1 MSLRSLRFRSSS
13 IELVREW
20 VSYSLANW
28 VSNLLSE
35 ACPRAICYKFE
46 AMDTFYQLLL
56 IGVAF
61 ALVLLNGFFVAAE
74 FSMVKV
80 RATRIEELIKQGTAR
95 ARNARRLVSN
105 MDEYLSATQLGIT
118 IASLGLGWIG
128 EPAFAKLFQ
137 PAFEGLGALEPVLAH
152 SIAITLAFLLIT
164 FLHIVLGELAPK
176 SLAIWA
182 PESVV
187 LATAAPMVLFYR
199 MSYPFIWALNST
211 AASFLRV
218 FGIAPAS
225 ELESAHSEE
234 ELRMILAHSHE
245 KGVLDRD
252 EQLMLERVLEFGDR
266 SVRQIMVP
274 AGEVHY
280 LDVGASLEENLS
292 TAREYRHTRYPL
304 CESSFDHVVGV
315 VHVKDLFWRY
325 REFGPNFNL
334 NVISRPVGFVPETKL
349 IKSLLNEFRE
359 TRTHLS
365 VVVDE
370 FGSSVGIVTLEDIL
384 EELVGEIQ
392 DEFDPEAPTPMV
404 QKQDENHYLVNGR
417 ALLDELE
424 HDLGI
429 VIEDAENDT
438 VAGHVMMLL
447 GRTARIGDEV
457 IVAGRFR
464 ARVIGMRNLQITDL
478 AFERIV

>member
-1 MSLRSLRFRSSS
+1 
-13 IELVREW
+13 
-20 VSYSLANW
+20 
-28 VSNLLSE
+28 
-35 ACPRAICYKFE
+35 
-46 AMDTFYQLLL
+46 MDTLYQLLL
-56 IGVAF
+56 VGVAF
-61 ALVLLNGFFVAAE
+61 SLVMLNGFFVAAE

-95 ARNARRLVSN
+95 ARNARKMVSN

-128 EPAFAKLFQ
+128 EPAFAKIFQ

-152 SIAITLAFLLIT
+152 TLSVTVAFLLIT

-176 SLAIWA
+176 SVAIWA
-182 PESVV
+182 PEQVV
-187 LATAAPMVLFYR
+187 LATSAPMVLFYR
-199 MSYPFIWALNST
+199 ASYPFNWALNST
-211 AASFLRV
+211 AAAILRSLGV
-218 FGIAPAS
+218 TPVS
-225 ELESAHSEE
+225 ETESAHSGE

-245 KGVLDRD
+245 KGFLDRD

-274 AGEVHY
+274 AGEVHF
-280 LDVGASLEENLS
+280 LDVGTSFEENLA
-292 TAREYRHTRYPL
+292 TARRFRHTRYPL
-304 CESSFDHVVGV
+304 CEGSFDHVVGV
-315 VHVKDLFWRY
+315 LHVKDLFWRH
-325 REFGPNFNL
+325 RELVPSFDL
-334 NVISRPVGFVPETKL
+334 NAMRRPVGFVPETKL
-349 IKSLLNEFRE
+349 VKSLLQEFRE

-392 DEFDPEAPTPMV
+392 DEFDPETPTPMV
-404 QKQDENHYLVNGR
+404 LKQDESHYLVHGR

-424 HDLGI
+424 EALEI
-429 VIEDAENDT
+429 TLEDAENDT

-447 GRTARIGDEV
+447 GRTARIGDEI

-464 ARVIGMRNLQITDL
+464 ARVIGMRNFQITDL
-478 AFERIV
+478 TFERMH

>member
-1 MSLRSLRFRSSS
+1 
-13 IELVREW
+13 
-20 VSYSLANW
+20 
-28 VSNLLSE
+28 
-35 ACPRAICYKFE
+35 
-46 AMDTFYQLLL
+46 MDTLNQLLL

-61 ALVLLNGFFVAAE
+61 SLVLLNGFFVAAE

-80 RATRIEELIKQGTAR
+80 RATRIDELIKQGTAR
-95 ARNARRLVSN
+95 ARNAREMVSN
-105 MDEYLSATQLGIT
+105 MDAYLSATQLGIT

-128 EPAFAKLFQ
+128 EPAFAKIFQ

-152 SIAITLAFLLIT
+152 TFSVTVAFLLIT

-176 SLAIWA
+176 SVAIWA
-182 PESVV
+182 PEQVV
-187 LATAAPMVLFYR
+187 LATSAPMVLFYR
-199 MSYPFIWALNST
+199 VSYPFNWALNST
-211 AASFLRV
+211 AAAILRLL
-218 FGIAPAS
+218 GITPVS
-225 ELESAHSEE
+225 EVESAHSEE

-274 AGEVHY
+274 AGEIHF
-280 LDVGASLEENLS
+280 LDVETSFEENLA
-292 TAREYRHTRYPL
+292 TARKHRHTRYPL

-315 VHVKDLFWRY
+315 IHVKDLFWRY
-325 REFGPNFNL
+325 RELGPSFDL
-334 NVISRPVGFVPETKL
+334 NAIRRPVGFVPETKL
-349 IKSLLNEFRE
+349 VKSLLEEFRE

-404 QKQDENHYLVNGR
+404 LKQDEDHFLVHGR
-417 ALLDELE
+417 ALLEELE
-424 HDLGI
+424 EALEITLAD
-429 VIEDAENDT
+429 DENDT

-457 IVAGRFR
+457 IVASRFR

-478 AFERIV
+478 TFERVH

>member
-1 MSLRSLRFRSSS
+1 
-13 IELVREW
+13 
-20 VSYSLANW
+20 
-28 VSNLLSE
+28 
-35 ACPRAICYKFE
+35 
-46 AMDTFYQLLL
+46 MDTFNQILL

-61 ALVLLNGFFVAAE
+61 GLVLLNGFFVAAE

-95 ARNARRLVSN
+95 ARNARKLVSQ

-137 PAFEGLGALEPVLAH
+137 PAFEGLGSLEPVLAH
-152 SIAITLAFLLIT
+152 SFAVTVAFLLIT

-176 SLAIWA
+176 SVAIWA
-182 PESVV
+182 PEQVV
-187 LATAAPMVLFYR
+187 LATASPMVLFYR
-199 MSYPFIWALNST
+199 ISYPFNWALNST
-211 AASFLRV
+211 AAAFLRL
-218 FGIAPAS
+218 FGVTPAS
-225 ELESAHSEE
+225 EIETAHSEE
-234 ELRMILAHSHE
+234 ELRMILAHSHA
-245 KGVLDRD
+245 KGVLDLD
-252 EQLMLERVLEFGDR
+252 QQQMLERVLEFGER

-274 AGEVHY
+274 AGEVHFV
-280 LDVGASLEENLS
+280 DVERTLEDNLT

-304 CESSFDHVVGV
+304 CKSSFDQVVGV
-315 VHVKDLFWRY
+315 IHVKDLFWRH
-325 REFGPNFNL
+325 RELGPGFDL
-334 NVISRPVGFVPETKL
+334 KAMKRSVGFVPETKL
-349 IKSLLNEFRE
+349 IKSLLQEFRE

-365 VVVDE
+365 IVVDE

-392 DEFDPEAPTPMV
+392 DEFDPETPVPMV
-404 QKQDENHYLVNGR
+404 RKQDENHYLVHGR

-424 HDLGI
+424 EELRVDLA
-429 VIEDAENDT
+429 DDENDT
-438 VAGHVMMLL
+438 VAGHVMMIL

-464 ARVIGMRNLQITDL
+464 ARVIGMRNFQITDL
-478 AFERIV
+478 TFERVRRGR